1 MKWIKSGSGKVLISS
16 AIWILYIAF
25 LLWPFAEK
33 FGLLNE
39 TTAPQADMR
48 LIYFLLSTPVYIFYI
63 VFICIN
69 CRKITFPKCLI
80 YPVIVFCLY
89 VGLFACLL
97 VFGGPILWL
106 MVFSIII
113 PIIAIPISFIIG
125 LVLDIR
131 RRKKLKKE
139 NT

>member
-16 AIWILYIAF
+16 AIWILYIAL
-25 LLWPFAEK
+25 LLWPVAEK
-33 FGLLNE
+33 YGLLNE
-39 TTAPQADMR
+39 TTAPQADAR
-48 LIYFLLSTPVYIFYI
+48 LIYFLLSTPVYIAYI
-63 VFICIN
+63 VFVCVN
-69 CRKITFPKCLI
+69 CKKITFPKSLI

-106 MVFSIII
+106 MVFSILI
-113 PIIAIPISFIIG
+113 PVICIPISFIIG

-131 RRKKLKKE
+131 RRKKLKKD
-139 NT
+139 NP